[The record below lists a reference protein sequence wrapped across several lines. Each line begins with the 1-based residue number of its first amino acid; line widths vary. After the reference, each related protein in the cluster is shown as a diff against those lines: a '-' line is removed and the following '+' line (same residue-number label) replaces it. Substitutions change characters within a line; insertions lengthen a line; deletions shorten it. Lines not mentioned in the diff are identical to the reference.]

1 MIDDI
6 TRCDWAKSDP
16 LSQKYHDEIWGK
28 PCHDEH
34 TLFKMLILEGKQA
47 GLAWVTIL
55 IKWEMLCTA
64 FDDFYPE
71 KLAVYDEKKIAQLL
85 ENPGI
90 IRNRLKVAAVVNN
103 AQAYF
108 KLCEKYGSLD
118 KFLWNYVKGKPI
130 VDKWET
136 QGQIS
141 IKTALSDEI
150 SNDLKK
156 LGFKFVGST
165 IVYSYLQAVGVVN
178 DHILTCAFRNMEKI

>member
-1 MIDDI
+1 MIDNI
-6 TRCDWAKSDP
+6 TRCDWANSEP
-16 LSQKYHDEIWGK
+16 LSQKYHDEVWGK

-47 GLAWVTIL
+47 GLAWITIL
-55 IKWEMLCTA
+55 RKWDTLCAA
-64 FDDFYPE
+64 FDDFDPA
-71 KLAVYDEKKIAQLL
+71 KLAAYDEEKIAQLL

-90 IRNRLKVAAVVNN
+90 IRNRLKVAAAVNN
-103 AQAYF
+103 ANLYF

-118 KFLWNYVKGKPI
+118 KFLWSYVKGKP
-130 VDKWET
+130 VVGKWET
-136 QGQIS
+136 QGQIP